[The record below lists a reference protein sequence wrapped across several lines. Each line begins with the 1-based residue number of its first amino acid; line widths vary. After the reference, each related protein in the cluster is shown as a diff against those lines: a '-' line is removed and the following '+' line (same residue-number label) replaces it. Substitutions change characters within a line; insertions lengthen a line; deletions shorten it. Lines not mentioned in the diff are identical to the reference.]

1 MTGLGWRTRPRPRRC
16 ARMRENRG
24 TAMIFTVLALGV
36 LTVLGFGIT
45 SLGVVALH
53 TSTNEREVNEVLAV
67 ADAGISHAKRLILWQ
82 EWGSFDQFL
91 QRGDGAACNGDEV
104 AGTPLVSPSPPYS
117 PLPATY
123 PTAASEFIPAAG
135 RAFGANQAYVVQ
147 LCDDHATDI
156 DPATGILDTNPNVDV
171 NHRVRAR
178 SRGIGRNGASATI
191 EIMIGAS
198 DTPAVIVNGD
208 LEVKGNPTAAG
219 AGGAIHANG
228 DLTLT
233 GNPCAQ
239 QYFSSVDT
247 VEDSANAEGGTT
259 CTNAAADTRPN
270 SDPINIP
277 LLSPSMYKDSATYW
291 LTSDGRIM
299 HKPMSTWVQITPIP
313 AGSLLANW
321 SAQIGG
327 QQREWRANGDV
338 PTGTYYVE
346 ANVVINGNL
355 GASGAI
361 ALTILTEGF
370 YKVTGN
376 PMTTPHLTV
385 PWRGP
390 IAVIAGTDISLS
402 ASFSNPSS
410 GLYYARHQLDVAG
423 SPVINGQLIALNEA
437 DTPYPVTSNQT
448 NNPVQLTGGKME
460 LTGSPTINYS
470 GNGLFAA
477 RMLSWRECRD
487 LLPGDPNGP
496 CGAP

>member
-1 MTGLGWRTRPRPRRC
+1 
-16 ARMRENRG
+16 MRAERG
-24 TAMIFTVLALGV
+24 AALVFTILALGV
-36 LTVLGFGIT
+36 LMVLGMGIT
-45 SLGVVALH
+45 SLGMVALK
-53 TSTNEREVNEVLAV
+53 TSGNERETNEVLAV
-67 ADAGISHAKRLILWQ
+67 ADAGISHAKRLVLWQ

-91 QRGDGAACNGDEV
+91 QSGDGDACNGDEL
-104 AGTPLVSPSPPYS
+104 AAAPLVAPSPPYT
-117 PLPATY
+117 PLPGGY
-123 PTAASEFIPAAG
+123 PANADDFIPAAG
-135 RAFGANQAYVVQ
+135 RAFGAGQYVVQ

-156 DPATGILDTNPNVDV
+156 NPETGILDTNPNVDV
-171 NHRVRAR
+171 NHRIRAR
-178 SRGIGRNGASATI
+178 SLGIGRNGASATI
-191 EIMIGAS
+191 EIIIGAS
-198 DTPAVIVNGD
+198 ETPAVIVNGD

-219 AGGAIHANG
+219 AAGAIHANG

-239 QYFSSVDT
+239 QYFSSVDS
-247 VEDSANAEGGTT
+247 VQDGSNAEGGAT
-259 CTNAAADTRPN
+259 CTNAEADTRPN

-277 LLSPSMYKDSATYW
+277 MLSASMYKDSATYW
-291 LTSDGRIM
+291 LTSNGKIM
-299 HKPMSTWVQITPIP
+299 HKPLSTWVEINPIP

-321 SAQIGG
+321 SAQMGG
-327 QQREWRANGDV
+327 QNREWRANGDV
-338 PTGTYYVE
+338 PPGTYYVE

-355 GASGAI
+355 GAGGAI
-361 ALTILTEGF
+361 PLTILTEGF

-376 PMTTPHLTV
+376 PTTTPHLTV

-423 SPVINGQLIALNEA
+423 SPVINGQLVALNEA

-448 NNPVQLTGGKME
+448 NNPVRLTGGKME
-460 LTGSPTINYS
+460 LTGSPTINYA

-487 LLPGDPNGP
+487 LAPGDPDGP

>member
-1 MTGLGWRTRPRPRRC
+1 MMRI
-16 ARMRENRG
+16 RMRGNRG
-24 TAMIFTVLALGV
+24 AAMIFTVLALGV

-45 SLGVVALH
+45 TLGVVALH
-53 TSTNEREVNEVLAV
+53 TSGNEREVSEVLGV

-82 EWGSFDQFL
+82 DWGSFDQFL
-91 QRGDGAACNGDEV
+91 QRGDGAACNADET
-104 AGTPLVSPSPPYS
+104 AGTPLVGPS
-117 PLPATY
+117 ATY
-123 PTAASEFIPAAG
+123 TPLAAMYPTNAADFIPAAG
-135 RAFGANQAYVVQ
+135 RAFGTGQSYVVQ
-147 LCDDHATDI
+147 ICDDHLTDI
-156 DPATGILDTNPNVDV
+156 DPTTGILDTDPNHDA
-171 NHRVRAR
+171 NRRIRVR
-178 SRGIGRNGASATI
+178 SRGNGRNGASATI
-191 EIMIGAS
+191 EVIIGAA

-208 LEVKGNPTAAG
+208 LEVKGNPTASG

-239 QYFSSVDT
+239 QYFSSVD
-247 VEDSANAEGGTT
+247 SIANGSNAEGGPT

-270 SDPINIP
+270 SDPINLP
-277 LLSPSMYKDSATYW
+277 LLSASMYKDQATYW
-291 LTSDGRIM
+291 LTSNGKIM
-299 HKPMSTWVQITPIP
+299 HKPMSTWVEINPIP
-313 AGSLLANW
+313 TGSLLVNW

-338 PTGTYYVE
+338 PPGTYYVD

-361 ALTILTEGF
+361 ALTVLTEGF

-385 PWRGP
+385 PWRGA

-437 DTPYPVTSNQT
+437 DTPYPTTSNQT
-448 NNPVQLTGGKME
+448 NNPVQLTGGRME
-460 LTGSPTINYS
+460 LTGSPTINYA
-470 GNGLFAA
+470 GNGLFYA
-477 RMLSWRECRD
+477 RLLSWRECRD
-487 LLPGDPNGP
+487 LAPGDPNGP

>member
-1 MTGLGWRTRPRPRRC
+1 MMTRTQTRTRNRT
-16 ARMRENRG
+16 RMRVWMRAERG
-24 TAMIFTVLALGV
+24 AALVFSILALGV
-36 LTVLGFGIT
+36 LMVLGFGIT
-45 SLGVVALH
+45 SLGMVALK
-53 TSTNEREVNEVLAV
+53 TSGNERETNEVLAI
-67 ADAGISHAKRLILWQ
+67 ADAGISHAKRLVLWQ

-91 QRGDGAACNGDEV
+91 QRGDTAGCNGDEL
-104 AGTPLVSPSPPYS
+104 AGAPLVAPSPPYT
-117 PLPATY
+117 PLPGGY
-123 PTAASEFIPAAG
+123 PTAADNFIPQAG
-135 RAFGANQAYVVQ
+135 RAFGTGQYFVQ

-171 NHRVRAR
+171 NHRIRAR
-178 SRGIGRNGASATI
+178 SRGVGSNGASATI
-191 EIMIGAS
+191 EIIIGAAQ
-198 DTPAVIVNGD
+198 TPAVIVNGD

-219 AGGAIHANG
+219 AAGAIHANG
-228 DLTLT
+228 DITLT

-239 QYFSSVDT
+239 QYFSAVDT
-247 VEDSANAEGGTT
+247 VQGGSNAEGGTT
-259 CTNAAADTRPN
+259 CSNAAADTRPN

-277 LLSPSMYKDSATYW
+277 LLSPSMFKDQANWW
-291 LTSDGRIM
+291 LTSNGKIM
-299 HKPMSTWVQITPIP
+299 QKQLSTWVEINPIP

-321 SAQIGG
+321 SAQMGG
-327 QQREWRANGDV
+327 QNREWRANGDV
-338 PTGTYYVE
+338 PPGTYYVE

-355 GASGAI
+355 GAGGAI
-361 ALTILTEGF
+361 AMTILTEGF

-390 IAVIAGTDISLS
+390 IAVIAGTDIALG

-423 SPVINGQLIALNEA
+423 GPVINGQLVALNEA
-437 DTPYPVTSNQT
+437 DTSYPTTTNQ
-448 NNPVQLTGGKME
+448 NNPVQLTGGRME
-460 LTGSPTINYS
+460 LTGNPTINYA

-477 RMLSWRECRD
+477 RMVSWRECRD